1 VCTHA
6 SPGGEGDGGSI
17 FWKTREIGM
26 PSYSNNLSTLCSIF
40 FTILSERGKAKK
52 DLCVPMKYKRLYNRP
67 MRALLS
73 KDSLLYRYVMTP
85 HDTWADVD
93 NNFFEKVAALKK
105 KGVTVSVA
113 LGR

>member
-1 VCTHA
+1 
-6 SPGGEGDGGSI
+6 
-17 FWKTREIGM
+17 
-26 PSYSNNLSTLCSIF
+26 
-40 FTILSERGKAKK
+40 
-52 DLCVPMKYKRLYNRP
+52 

-73 KDSLLYRYVMTP
+73 KDFLLCRYVMTP

>member
-1 VCTHA
+1 
-6 SPGGEGDGGSI
+6 
-17 FWKTREIGM
+17 
-26 PSYSNNLSTLCSIF
+26 
-40 FTILSERGKAKK
+40 
-52 DLCVPMKYKRLYNRP
+52 
-67 MRALLS
+67 
-73 KDSLLYRYVMTP
+73 MTP

>member
-1 VCTHA
+1 MRHGNQETH
-6 SPGGEGDGGSI
+6 
-17 FWKTREIGM
+17 
-26 PSYSNNLSTLCSIF
+26 
-40 FTILSERGKAKK
+40 KK
-52 DLCVPMKYKRLYNRP
+52 DLCEPMKFTQLFCRP
-67 MRALLS
+67 MKALQS
-73 KDSLLYRYVMTP
+73 KDSLLCRYVMTP